1 MKVVHGISV
10 GGPHGGPYGSNM
22 LGGALQGKFLFWY
35 FSSKEMIRF
44 HPNLV
49 GIILRGKRS
58 KVAKMVHVAPRGAQ
72 GGGPPRVKTM

>member
-1 MKVVHGISV
+1 MGVTCW
-10 GGPHGGPYGSNM
+10 
-22 LGGALQGKFLFWY
+22 GALKGKCLFWY

-49 GIILRGKRS
+49 GIILKGKRS

-72 GGGPPRVKTM
+72 GEGPQG

>member
-1 MKVVHGISV
+1 M
-10 GGPHGGPYGSNM
+10 GGPYGGNM
-22 LGGALQGKFLFWY
+22 LGGGAAR
-35 FSSKEMIRF
+35 EMFIFVFFCKRNIRF

-58 KVAKMVHVAPRGAQ
+58 KVAKMVHVAP

>member
-1 MKVVHGISV
+1 MGVTCW
-10 GGPHGGPYGSNM
+10 
-22 LGGALQGKFLFWY
+22 GALQGKFLFWY

-58 KVAKMVHVAPRGAQ
+58 KVAKKTGTCSPQGGP

>member
-1 MKVVHGISV
+1 MAFQWVA
-10 GGPHGGPYGSNM
+10 PWGPYGGNM
-22 LGGALQGKFLFWY
+22 LGGGALQGKCLFWY
-35 FSSKEMIRF
+35 FSSKEIIRF

-72 GGGPPRVKTM
+72 EEGPQG